1 MPFIAF
7 IYRIE
12 GNPKT
17 YYGKH
22 DTDYI
27 SDDHEGLDI
36 VVKYNLLQ
44 AINLYRNLKNI
55 PNLEENQITIG
66 ILSYSND
73 KYIPTYSSDAEIK
86 CFDYYHDYNGNLFI
100 NGIKQI

>member
-12 GNPKT
+12 GNPRI

-22 DTDYI
+22 DSEYI

-36 VVKYNLLQ
+36 EVKYNLLQ
-44 AINLYRNLKNI
+44 AINRYRTTKKTPILN
-55 PNLEENQITIG
+55 ESQITVG
-66 ILSYSND
+66 ILSLSIN